1 VSVRA
6 STAVNIE
13 PAYLT
18 IADFCRWCGRSRSTV
33 LRDLKRGRYRSIKH
47 DKTRLIVME
56 SARAYFASLTDGRA
70 P

>member
-1 VSVRA
+1 MED
-6 STAVNIE
+6 IQ

-18 IADFCRWCGRSRSTV
+18 ISRFCVWCSRSRSTV

-47 DKTRLIVME
+47 DKTRLVHMA